1 MISSAFAGKR
11 SAAFD
16 MLTLNAAAVIYI
28 GGKSKNLEEGVEI
41 AKALLENG
49 EVANL
54 FDKYIETTV
63 RLAEK

>member
-1 MISSAFAGKR
+1 MIRSAFAGKK
-11 SAAFD
+11 SASFD

-41 AKALLENG
+41 AKALLQNG

-54 FDKYIETTV
+54 FNKYIETTM
-63 RLAEK
+63 RLANK